1 MSGSIMQ
8 QPPAVRRKSR
18 RSMPPPLYE
27 DDDFNDAMAAPYRP
41 VKKHLHDNG
50 APHNHRSSDRYGGGN
65 YGGNRDV
72 SGNHAY
78 SGNRNYAGNHDYNGG
93 QIVQQR
99 VEPRVTSTY
108 DGYNPASAKMSAPLI
123 LFQYS
128 LRQSSRDTSPEG
140 TVIDIDTSHDDASHD
155 VMSHDDVSHND
166 SSHDDTSND
175 DTSHDDTSHDDTSH
189 DVLHDDTSHDD
200 ALHDDTS
207 HDDTSHDD
215 ALHDDTSHDDE
226 SQDGASR
233 NDVTRDDKA
242 GSSESNYASPHGSVA
257 SWVTSGKMVVTKK
270 VVRRTLDL
278 VDTPASPKVSS
289 TKSSFIKEMESEDD
303 SPNEAIYAKLMG
315 RRTDKTSSKLELNQ
329 DTFVP
334 SNSTTDVDS
343 DDMTSVSESEAST
356 ISLETTQ
363 DMVIAAEPAKFTRP
377 YGYCSKSPSSDIPVV
392 WETDRENDD
401 SVRKRAST
409 FHRKLSAISTP
420 KAVAQPVDK
429 IQKSEEEAASVEK
442 DSPRKS
448 PEPDNLDKPAMSQLS
463 SSSLSLSDWL
473 GGARNS
479 ADDSVRLSS
488 LPDKSTPGIRRS
500 VSLTDRDNKDKVR
513 VLQRRNTTALYD
525 QKPRPTSSE
534 WSGRRR
540 SIESPESAT
549 SYSSKSSH
557 ASGRYYDDDDY
568 SSDDTYIRQRRY
580 RRYQDDISESD
591 YTYTDGVYSDMYS
604 TARRYYDSD
613 HSSYTSSDHS
623 RRGQRP
629 KFMLYSD
636 TGSDSD
642 TRSWVSGRRRSYRT
656 KSPHRVGSRIIGDSD
671 SVDDSEGSNVYASL
685 RKMRQDSARSSKKE
699 HDRSDSPGYRE
710 LHYRDSRYRDSRYS
724 DETLT
729 ESDWE
734 PRKHRYRD
742 YDTSYSDTETD
753 TMSASSYTDLGESSP
768 RPGNKRRGFKS
779 TDDHPYSRDPEG
791 MDDSE
796 QGTSPRS
803 SPEVRVG
810 SNDKLTSGQR
820 DKDPISGEAPRKRLS
835 SSFRSLVGLDSDDVT
850 TDNDSI
856 FSDPTKPVVNKSSKE
871 SLRRVGPLSDTR
883 HTKSSSHATSD
894 SDSDYQMPVRK
905 AKVKLSP
912 EPSRPAG
919 SSAGHR
925 RSSTETDPD
934 VDYDLADN
942 RGLKRPST
950 SSGDPRGTSSGG
962 DPRGTSSGGD
972 PRGTSSGGDP
982 RGTSSGGDPRGTS
995 SGGDPRGTSSGGD
1008 RRGTSSGGDPRGT
1021 SSGGDPRGTSSG
1033 RDPRGTSSGGDT
1045 RGTSSGG
1052 DPRGTGS
1059 GGDPRGTSSGGD
1071 TRGTSSGGDPRG
1083 TSSGGDPRGT
1093 SSGGDTRGTSSGGDP
1108 RGTSSGGDPRG
1119 TSSGGDTRGTHLA
1132 MLSETSEAESVNDIM
1147 EESPQRTGSPNSP
1160 VPQRRGTLSSPVPQR
1175 RGTRSSPVPQR
1186 RGAPSSLTPQQKG
1199 TPCSPVPKRKGTPS
1213 SPVPQQKETQSSPVP
1228 QQKGTPS
1235 SPVPQQKETP
1245 SSPVPQRKRTPSSPV
1260 PQRKRTPSSPV
1271 PQRKGIP
1278 SSPVP
1283 QQKET
1288 PSSPAPQQKGT
1299 PSSPVP
1305 QRKRTSSS
1313 PAPQRKG
1320 TSSSPVP
1327 QRKGTPSSPAPQR
1340 KGTSSSPAPQQK
1352 GTPSSP
1358 APQRKGTSSSP
1369 VPQWKGTPSSPAPQR
1384 KGTSSSPAPQRKGKK
1399 GRDVG
1404 RLSQKILDVFG
1415 ESTDDSDTTVTRNKG
1430 NCQSET
1436 ESESDAVRRRSDS
1449 ETTADLFARDSV
1461 PRRRRQAGSPRNDTL
1476 TQNSSADESK
1486 KQAFGDE
1493 CSLPSESSDAGS
1505 VRMKEPPD
1513 ISQAQWARETNDNE
1527 PSLYPSV
1534 KQSEDSGRTKPVP
1547 GDSYKTSAESNQTEP
1562 MAAEVNKDTNEKV
1575 NKSDLHAIARS
1586 TQKVMIEYK
1595 PDVQN
1600 SLFPPDPGWERPKY
1614 FDHLFAKEMQEI
1626 DDLYNSILSM
1636 PEVQPENYPRAPG
1649 NTPSRLSSEF
1659 PHENSVY
1666 SGELLPR
1673 FKMVTPPDQPLGVTP
1688 VTPWTGHSGGE
1699 QPSKL
1704 TQMMPV
1710 MEAMRTAGIFD
1721 LTGVDTPHGTSDD
1734 DTDTCGMSPLY
1745 QTLLNTGHRP
1755 VGPQVSPRPLS
1766 SRLQLIHNN
1775 CQTGYS
1781 ETGYSGA
1788 GYVPSEQ
1795 AHATHDGETPT
1806 RPGLARQYNYLYSP
1820 RVDIRSPVTG
1830 QGALLPQRDDVRRSA
1845 TGQGA
1850 HLPQHDD
1857 IRRPATGKGALSPH
1871 RDEVRRPVRWQG
1883 VLSPHHDVR
1892 QPATGQGALVPQYDD
1907 VRWPATRQGPLLP
1920 QCDDVRRPATGQGA
1934 RLPQRDDVRRLVT
1947 GQGALLPQRD
1957 DVRHPVTGQGA
1968 WLPQHDDVRRPF
1980 TEQNALLPQRD
1991 ATFDICMLPEE
2002 GGVSVG
2008 LGGDLPNL
2016 ACVGVPRA
2024 SALQITVK
2032 PDSTAVLQESLHLNP
2047 CVVPSPSVNE
2057 SSLFDAV
2064 SDVSHTSS
2072 SYLNSISSESLGL
2085 DLSFDDDT
2093 DSVTRSHMG
2102 DIASLVSP
2110 ATMRQAGCSAYWDP
2124 YDTSRLRDYEQ
2135 LNTFN
2140 GCLGDDPS
2148 ANRIVALEHS
2158 TPVSPVSDKQTSS
2171 NQMSSKQMPFNQKSY
2186 NQMSSNQTS
2195 SNITSY
2201 NQTSPNQMPFNQKLY
2216 KQMPYN
2222 QTSFNQKSC
2231 NQTSFNQ
2238 KSCNQ
2243 TSFNQKSCNQTPFN
2257 QKSSNLTSYNQTTFN
2272 QTSSNLTSYNQTSYK
2287 QMPYNQTS
2295 YKQTSYKQ
2303 TPSSEMSSKQGG
2315 VVCATSDVVAQTRPA
2330 AVSGCSVERSPMTA
2344 STRVSLLGSLDD
2356 RSPEAGMSTSNDKV
2370 TGRSR
2375 QTLDVCP
2382 MPPVDYATNSDTDVS
2397 SVSTTSQNGWR
2408 KIISPPVGG
2417 STFNDAPTAIGVSP
2431 SATPPGTYAVVR
2443 SIIANFNS
2451 NKPLS
2456 HNSDQTTWIT
2466 DNTACCRNYVNRT
2479 ESNSHYGDEAPHHQ
2493 QPMSPSLRAVIFPL
2507 LKELGDKYVNG
2518 HGSHDTVEELQNA
2531 FDLVERSSP
2540 GITDLLLEEIVTR
2553 MAGQTMSERDVE
2565 SAIDSMKGTNGMY

>member
-1 MSGSIMQ
+1 
-8 QPPAVRRKSR
+8 
-18 RSMPPPLYE
+18 
-27 DDDFNDAMAAPYRP
+27 
-41 VKKHLHDNG
+41 
-50 APHNHRSSDRYGGGN
+50 
-65 YGGNRDV
+65 
-72 SGNHAY
+72 
-78 SGNRNYAGNHDYNGG
+78 
-93 QIVQQR
+93 
-99 VEPRVTSTY
+99 
-108 DGYNPASAKMSAPLI
+108 MSAPLI

-140 TVIDIDTSHDDASHD
+140 TVIDIDMSHDDASHD

-175 DTSHDDTSHDDTSH
+175 DMSHDDTSHDDTSHDDTLHDDTSH

-200 ALHDDTS
+200 TS
-207 HDDTSHDD
+207 HNDTSHDD
-215 ALHDDTSHDDE
+215 ALHDDPSHDDA
-226 SQDGASR
+226 SQDGGSR

-242 GSSESNYASPHGSVA
+242 GSSESSYASPHGSVA

-442 DSPRKS
+442 DSPRKL

-479 ADDSVRLSS
+479 ADESVRLSS

-540 SIESPESAT
+540 SIEPPESAT

-629 KFMLYSD
+629 KFTLYSD

-642 TRSWVSGRRRSYRT
+642 TRSWVSGRRRSYRR

-685 RKMRQDSARSSKKE
+685 RKTRQDSARSSKKE
-699 HDRSDSPGYRE
+699 PDQSDSPGYRE
-710 LHYRDSRYRDSRYS
+710 LHYRDSRYS

-753 TMSASSYTDLGESSP
+753 TMSASSYTDLRESSP

-779 TDDHPYSRDPEG
+779 TDDHPGSRDPEG

-820 DKDPISGEAPRKRLS
+820 DKDTISGEAPRKRLS

-856 FSDPTKPVVNKSSKE
+856 FSDPKKPVVNKSPKE

-925 RSSTETDPD
+925 RSSTETDPG

-942 RGLKRPST
+942 RGLKRPS
-950 SSGDPRGTSSGG
+950 SGGDPRGTSSGG

-1008 RRGTSSGGDPRGT
+1008 
-1021 SSGGDPRGTSSG
+1021 
-1033 RDPRGTSSGGDT
+1033 PRGTSSGGDT
-1045 RGTSSGG
+1045 RGTQ
-1052 DPRGTGS
+1052 
-1059 GGDPRGTSSGGD
+1059 
-1071 TRGTSSGGDPRG
+1071 
-1083 TSSGGDPRGT
+1083 
-1093 SSGGDTRGTSSGGDP
+1093 
-1108 RGTSSGGDPRG
+1108 
-1119 TSSGGDTRGTHLA
+1119 LA

-1175 RGTRSSPVPQR
+1175 RGTQSSPVPQR
-1186 RGAPSSLTPQQKG
+1186 RGTPSSLTPQQKG
-1199 TPCSPVPKRKGTPS
+1199 TPSSPVPQWKGTPS
-1213 SPVPQQKETQSSPVP
+1213 SPVPQQKETPSSPVP
-1228 QQKGTPS
+1228 QQKGTPSSPVPQQKETPS

-1288 PSSPAPQQKGT
+1288 PSSPAPQRKGT
-1299 PSSPVP
+1299 P
-1305 QRKRTSSS
+1305 SS

-1340 KGTSSSPAPQQK
+1340 KGTS
-1352 GTPSSP
+1352 
-1358 APQRKGTSSSP
+1358 R
-1369 VPQWKGTPSSPAPQR
+1369 
-1384 KGTSSSPAPQRKGKK
+1384 SPAPQRKGKK

-1404 RLSQKILDVFG
+1404 RLSQKTLEVFG

-1430 NCQSET
+1430 NRQSET
-1436 ESESDAVRRRSDS
+1436 ESESDAVRRSESKVNPNRSFRLNANQTDDASNNDAKASTKVNNVKPSGIKPLARSESAKVTSVKPSGIKPLTRIESAKVTSVKPNDMKPLARSESAKVTSVKPSGIKPLTRSESAKVTSVKPSGIKPLTRSDSAKVTSVKPSGIKPLTRSESAKVTSVKPSGIKPLTRSESAKVTSVKPSGIKPSTRNESAKVSSVKPSGIKPFTRSELAKVTSVKPSGIEPLTRSESAKVTSVKPTGIKPSTQSESANVTSVKQGHSKPLTRKKSYNEKKSGHKVEMDKKASTMEHSDSDICERTVLFKSGSDTDMSISDTDTKSKKTATKNVRRECQVELSPAGSDS

-1461 PRRRRQAGSPRNDTL
+1461 PRRRKQAGSPRNDTL

-1493 CSLPSESSDAGS
+1493 SSLPSESSDAGS

-1562 MAAEVNKDTNEKV
+1562 VIVEPVTVEPMAAEVNKDTNEKV
-1575 NKSDLHAIARS
+1575 NKSDLHATARS

-1766 SRLQLIHNN
+1766 SRLQLIHNYAAPPG

-1781 ETGYSGA
+1781 ETGYSGTGYSGTGYSGA

-1820 RVDIRSPVTG
+1820 RVDIRSTG
-1830 QGALLPQRDDVRRSA
+1830 QGAQLPQRDDVRRPA

-1857 IRRPATGKGALSPH
+1857 IRRPATGQGALSPH

-1892 QPATGQGALVPQYDD
+1892 QPATGQGALVPQCDD
-1907 VRWPATRQGPLLP
+1907 VRWPVTGQGALLP
-1920 QCDDVRRPATGQGA
+1920 QCDDVRRPA
-1934 RLPQRDDVRRLVT
+1934 T

-1968 WLPQHDDVRRPF
+1968 WLSQRDDVRRPF

-2032 PDSTAVLQESLHLNP
+2032 PDSTAVLQESLYLNP

-2093 DSVTRSHMG
+2093 DSVTRSHIG

-2158 TPVSPVSDKQTSS
+2158 TPVSPVSDNKQTSS

-2195 SNITSY
+2195 SNIMSY

-2222 QTSFNQKSC
+2222 QTSFNQKSY
-2231 NQTSFNQ
+2231 
-2238 KSCNQ
+2238 
-2243 TSFNQKSCNQTPFN
+2243 NQTPFN

-2295 YKQTSYKQ
+2295 YKQTSSKQ
-2303 TPSSEMSSKQGG
+2303 TPSSEMSSKRGG
-2315 VVCATSDVVAQTRPA
+2315 VVCVTSDVVAQTRPA

-2344 STRVSLLGSLDD
+2344 STRVSLLGSLGD
-2356 RSPEAGMSTSNDKV
+2356 RSTEAGVSTSNDKV

-2382 MPPVDYATNSDTDVS
+2382 MPPVDYATDSDTDVS

-2417 STFNDAPTAIGVSP
+2417 STFNDAPTAIGASP
-2431 SATPPGTYAVVR
+2431 FATPPGTYAVVR

-2456 HNSDQTTWIT
+2456 HNSDQATWIT
-2466 DNTACCRNYVNRT
+2466 DNTACCRNYV
-2479 ESNSHYGDEAPHHQ
+2479 SVHQ
-2493 QPMSPSLRAVIFPL
+2493 VASSWDDCFAAWRHQ
-2507 LKELGDKYVNG
+2507 LG
-2518 HGSHDTVEELQNA
+2518 
-2531 FDLVERSSP
+2531 
-2540 GITDLLLEEIVTR
+2540 
-2553 MAGQTMSERDVE
+2553 
-2565 SAIDSMKGTNGMY
+2565 